1 MSRTRIL
8 SIDGGGIKGIVP
20 AVVLLHLEKLLK
32 QLSNNQN
39 SRIHDYFDLFSG
51 ASTGAIII
59 AGLLSPD
66 KNNRPKYSPEEILDL
81 YLENGHI
88 IFNSSLFQ
96 EIKSVSGIVNV
107 KYDPDGLES
116 VFEKYFG
123 KSELKGLLKPSL
135 IPVYDLSRGKNYF
148 FRQQKALTSPRH
160 NFYVKDLLRGATSAL
175 SYFPPAQ
182 ISTVNGLEHRC
193 FIDGGVFANNPALSA
208 YAEFR
213 YHNSQLHAKDTMMLS
228 LGTGRKTTNLDCE
241 VTANW
246 GAAEWLYQG
255 SYLTSNAVASA
266 SDYQLNA
273 VYDNKPN
280 YLRLDAS
287 FDDEQSSSM
296 DNTDKEYLDYLIS
309 LGESIV
315 KEKQSEINT
324 FAEELIKTGLKQN
337 RV

>member
-20 AVVLLHLEKLLK
+20 AVVLLHLEKILK
-32 QLSNNQN
+32 HLSNKQN

-66 KNNRPKYSPEEILDL
+66 KDNRPNYSPEEILDL
-81 YLENGHI
+81 YLKNGHI

-107 KYDPDGLES
+107 KYDPEGLES

-123 KSELKGLLKPSL
+123 KSELKNLIKPSL

-182 ISTVNGLEHRC
+182 ISTVNGLENRC

-213 YHNSQLHAKDTMMLS
+213 YHNSNLHAKDTMMLS

-324 FAEELIKTGLKQN
+324 FAEELIKTD
-337 RV
+337 

>member
-1 MSRTRIL
+1 MNRTRIL

-32 QLSNNQN
+32 RLSNNPN

-66 KNNRPKYSPEEILDL
+66 NNNRPKYSSKEILDL
-81 YLENGHI
+81 YLENGQI
-88 IFNSSLFQ
+88 IFSSSLFQ

-107 KYDPDGLES
+107 KYDPEGLES
-116 VFEKYFG
+116 VFQKYFG
-123 KSELKGLLKPSL
+123 KSELKDLLKPSL

-148 FRQQKALTSPRH
+148 FRQQKALISPRH
-160 NFYVKDLLRGATSAL
+160 NFHVKDLLRGATCAL
-175 SYFPPAQ
+175 TFFPPAQ
-182 ISTVNGLEHRC
+182 ISTVNNKEHRC

-213 YHNSQLHAKDTMMLS
+213 YHNSDLHAKDTMMLS

-273 VYDNKPN
+273 VYDNNPN
-280 YLRLDAS
+280 YLRLDSS
-287 FDDEQSSSM
+287 FDDNQSSSM
-296 DNTDKEYLDYLIS
+296 DNTDKDYLDYLVS

-315 KEKQSEINT
+315 KDRQSEINA
-324 FAEELIKTGLKQN
+324 FAEELISNSK
-337 RV
+337 

>member
-1 MSRTRIL
+1 MNRTRIL

-20 AVVLLHLEKLLK
+20 AVVLSHLEKLL
-32 QLSNNQN
+32 QDLSNNPS

-51 ASTGAIII
+51 ASTGAIIV

-66 KNNRPKYSPEEILDL
+66 NNNRPKYSSKEILDL
-81 YLENGHI
+81 YLENGEI

-96 EIKSVSGIVNV
+96 GIKSVSGIVNV
-107 KYDPDGLES
+107 KYSPEGIES

-123 KSELKGLLKPSL
+123 HSELKNILKPSL

-148 FRQQKALTSPRH
+148 FRQQKAINSQRH
-160 NFYVKDLLRGATSAL
+160 NFYVKDLLRAATSAL
-175 SYFPPAQ
+175 TFFPPAQ
-182 ISTVNGLEHRC
+182 ISTIKNNEHRC
-193 FIDGGVFANNPALSA
+193 FVDGGVFANNPALSA

-228 LGTGRKTTNLDCE
+228 LGTGRKTSNLGCKE
-241 VTANW
+241 TANW

-255 SYLTSNAVASA
+255 SYLTSNAVSSA

-273 VYDNKPN
+273 VYGNNSN
-280 YLRLDAS
+280 YLRLDS
-287 FDDEQSSSM
+287 TFDDNQNSSM
-296 DNTDKEYLDYLIS
+296 DNTDKDYLDYLIS

-315 KEKQSEINT
+315 RDKRSEINS
-324 FAEELIKTGLKQN
+324 FAEELISNSK
-337 RV
+337 

>member
-32 QLSNNQN
+32 QLSKNQN

-66 KNNRPKYSPEEILDL
+66 KNNHPKYSPEEILDL

-88 IFNSSLFQ
+88 IFNSSFFQ

-107 KYDPDGLES
+107 KYDPEGLES

-123 KSELKGLLKPSL
+123 KSELKSLLKPSL

-182 ISTVNGLEHRC
+182 ISTVNDREHRC

-213 YHNSQLHAKDTMMLS
+213 YHNSNLHAKDTMMLS

-324 FAEELIKTGLKQN
+324 FAEELIKTD
-337 RV
+337 

>member
-1 MSRTRIL
+1 MNKTRIL

-32 QLSNNQN
+32 QLSKNQN

-66 KNNRPKYSPEEILDL
+66 KNNRAKYSSEEILDL

-107 KYDPDGLES
+107 KYDPEGLES

-123 KSELKGLLKPSL
+123 KSELKCLLKPSL

-148 FRQQKALTSPRH
+148 FRQQKALISPRH

-213 YHNSQLHAKDTMMLS
+213 YHNSNLHAKDTMMLS

-315 KEKQSEINT
+315 KDKQSEINS
-324 FAEELIKTGLKQN
+324 FAEKLISIQN
-337 RV
+337 IEKM

>member
-32 QLSNNQN
+32 QLSKNQN

-66 KNNRPKYSPEEILDL
+66 KNNHPKYSPEEILDL

-88 IFNSSLFQ
+88 IFNSSFFQ

-107 KYDPDGLES
+107 KYDPEGLES

-123 KSELKGLLKPSL
+123 KSELKDLLKPSL

-182 ISTVNGLEHRC
+182 ISTVNDREHRC
-193 FIDGGVFANNPALSA
+193 FIDGGVFANNPSLSA

-213 YHNSQLHAKDTMMLS
+213 YHNSNLHAKDTMMLS

-315 KEKQSEINT
+315 KEKQSEINV
-324 FAEELIKTGLKQN
+324 FAEELIKTD
-337 RV
+337 

>member
-182 ISTVNGLEHRC
+182 ISTVNGREHRC

-213 YHNSQLHAKDTMMLS
+213 YHNSQLHAKNTMMLS

-324 FAEELIKTGLKQN
+324 FAEELIKTD
-337 RV
+337 

>member
-1 MSRTRIL
+1 MSRSRIL

-32 QLSNNQN
+32 QLSKNQN

-59 AGLLSPD
+59 AGLLSPN

-88 IFNSSLFQ
+88 IFNSSFFQ

-107 KYDPDGLES
+107 KYDPEGLES

-182 ISTVNGLEHRC
+182 ISTVNDREHRC

-213 YHNSQLHAKDTMMLS
+213 YHNSNLHAKDTMMLS

-324 FAEELIKTGLKQN
+324 FAEELIKTD
-337 RV
+337 

>member
-32 QLSNNQN
+32 QLSKNQN

-66 KNNRPKYSPEEILDL
+66 KNNHPKYSPEEILDL

-88 IFNSSLFQ
+88 IFNSSFFQ

-107 KYDPDGLES
+107 KYDPEGLES

-123 KSELKGLLKPSL
+123 KSELKSLLKPSL

-182 ISTVNGLEHRC
+182 ISTVNDREHRC

-213 YHNSQLHAKDTMMLS
+213 YHNSNLHAKDTMMLS

-315 KEKQSEINT
+315 KEKQSEINS
-324 FAEELIKTGLKQN
+324 FAEELIKTD
-337 RV
+337 

>member
-32 QLSNNQN
+32 QLSKNQN

-66 KNNRPKYSPEEILDL
+66 KNNHPKYSPEEILDL

-88 IFNSSLFQ
+88 IFNSSFFQ

-107 KYDPDGLES
+107 KYDPEGLES

-123 KSELKGLLKPSL
+123 KSELKDLLKPSL

-182 ISTVNGLEHRC
+182 ISTVNDREHRC

-213 YHNSQLHAKDTMMLS
+213 YHNSNLHAKDTMMLS

-324 FAEELIKTGLKQN
+324 LAEELISN
-337 RV
+337 SN

>member
-1 MSRTRIL
+1 MNKTRIL

-32 QLSNNQN
+32 QLSKNQN

-88 IFNSSLFQ
+88 IFNSSFFQ

-107 KYDPDGLES
+107 KYDPEGLES

-148 FRQQKALTSPRH
+148 FRQQKALISPRH

-182 ISTVNGLEHRC
+182 ISTVNDREHRC

-213 YHNSQLHAKDTMMLS
+213 YHNSNLHAKDTMMLS

-315 KEKQSEINT
+315 KDKQSEINA
-324 FAEELIKTGLKQN
+324 FAEELIKTD
-337 RV
+337 

>member
-32 QLSNNQN
+32 QLSKNQN

-88 IFNSSLFQ
+88 IFNSSFFQ
-96 EIKSVSGIVNV
+96 EVKSVSGIVNV
-107 KYDPDGLES
+107 KYDPEGLES

-123 KSELKGLLKPSL
+123 KSELKDLLKPSL

-182 ISTVNGLEHRC
+182 ISTVNDREHRC

-213 YHNSQLHAKDTMMLS
+213 YHNSNLHAKDTMMLS

-315 KEKQSEINT
+315 KDKQSEINS
-324 FAEELIKTGLKQN
+324 FAEELIKTD
-337 RV
+337 

>member
-1 MSRTRIL
+1 MNITRIL

-213 YHNSQLHAKDTMMLS
+213 YHNSQLHAKNTMMLS

-324 FAEELIKTGLKQN
+324 FAEELIKTD
-337 RV
+337 

>member
-32 QLSNNQN
+32 HLSNNQN
-39 SRIHDYFDLFSG
+39 SRIYDYFDLFSG

-66 KNNRPKYSPEEILDL
+66 KDNRPKYSPEEILDL

-182 ISTVNGLEHRC
+182 ISTVNGLENRC

-213 YHNSQLHAKDTMMLS
+213 YHNSNLHAKDTMMLS

>member
-20 AVVLLHLEKLLK
+20 AVVLLHLEKLL
-32 QLSNNQN
+32 QDLSNNPS

-66 KNNRPKYSPEEILDL
+66 NHNRPKYSSEEILDL
-81 YLENGHI
+81 YLNNGQI

-107 KYDPDGLES
+107 KYDPEGLES

-123 KSELKGLLKPSL
+123 KSELKDLLKPSL

-160 NFYVKDLLRGATSAL
+160 NYYVKDLLRGATSAL
-175 SYFPPAQ
+175 TFFPPSQ
-182 ISTVNGLEHRC
+182 ISTVNDQEHRC

-213 YHNSQLHAKDTMMLS
+213 YHNSKLHAKDTMMLS
-228 LGTGRKTTNLDCE
+228 LGTGRKTTNLDCK

-255 SYLTSNAVASA
+255 SYLTSNAVSSA

-273 VYDNKPN
+273 VYGNQSN
-280 YLRLDAS
+280 YLRLDS
-287 FDDEQSSSM
+287 TFDDNQNSSM
-296 DNTDKEYLDYLIS
+296 DNTDKDYLDYLIS

-315 KEKQSEINT
+315 RDKRSEINT
-324 FAEELIKTGLKQN
+324 FAEELISN
-337 RV
+337 SN

>member
-20 AVVLLHLEKLLK
+20 AVVLLHLEKLL
-32 QLSNNQN
+32 QDLSNNPS

-66 KNNRPKYSPEEILDL
+66 NHNRPKYSSEEILDL
-81 YLENGHI
+81 YLNNGQI

-107 KYDPDGLES
+107 KYDPEGLES

-123 KSELKGLLKPSL
+123 KSELKDLLKPSL

-160 NFYVKDLLRGATSAL
+160 NYYVKDLLRGATSAL
-175 SYFPPAQ
+175 TFFPPSQ
-182 ISTVNGLEHRC
+182 ISTVNDQEHRC

-213 YHNSQLHAKDTMMLS
+213 YHNSKLHAKDTMMLS
-228 LGTGRKTTNLDCE
+228 LGTGRKTTNLDCK

-255 SYLTSNAVASA
+255 SYLTSNAVSSA

-273 VYDNKPN
+273 VYGNQSN
-280 YLRLDAS
+280 YLRLDS
-287 FDDEQSSSM
+287 TFDDNQNSSM
-296 DNTDKEYLDYLIS
+296 DNTDRDYLDYLIS

-315 KEKQSEINT
+315 RDKRSEINS
-324 FAEELIKTGLKQN
+324 FAEELISNSK
-337 RV
+337 

>member
-32 QLSNNQN
+32 QLSKNQN

-66 KNNRPKYSPEEILDL
+66 KNNHPKYSPEEILDL

-88 IFNSSLFQ
+88 IFNSSFFQ

-107 KYDPDGLES
+107 KYDPEGLES

-182 ISTVNGLEHRC
+182 ISTVNDREHRC

-213 YHNSQLHAKDTMMLS
+213 YHNSNLHAKDTMMLS

-315 KEKQSEINT
+315 KDKQSEINS
-324 FAEELIKTGLKQN
+324 FAEELIKTD
-337 RV
+337 

>member
-1 MSRTRIL
+1 MNKTRIL

-32 QLSNNQN
+32 QLSNDQN

-66 KNNRPKYSPEEILDL
+66 KNNHPKYSPEEILDL

-88 IFNSSLFQ
+88 IFNSSFFQ

-107 KYDPDGLES
+107 KYDPEGLES

-182 ISTVNGLEHRC
+182 ISTVNDREHRC

-213 YHNSQLHAKDTMMLS
+213 YHNSNLHAKDTMMLS

-324 FAEELIKTGLKQN
+324 FAEELISNSK
-337 RV
+337 

>member
-32 QLSNNQN
+32 HLSNNQN
-39 SRIHDYFDLFSG
+39 SRIYDYFDLFSG

-66 KNNRPKYSPEEILDL
+66 KDNRPKYSPEEILDL

-182 ISTVNGLEHRC
+182 ISTVNGLENRC

-213 YHNSQLHAKDTMMLS
+213 YHNSNLHAKDTMMLS

-324 FAEELIKTGLKQN
+324 FAEELIKTD
-337 RV
+337 

>member
-1 MSRTRIL
+1 MNITRIL

-182 ISTVNGLEHRC
+182 ISTVNGREHRC

-213 YHNSQLHAKDTMMLS
+213 YHNSQLHAKNTMMLS

-324 FAEELIKTGLKQN
+324 FAEELIKTD
-337 RV
+337 